1 MDLKKSALVAEIL
14 GGIGIIVSILYLGF
28 EISENN
34 KNTRTSNHLALQE
47 LTGQVNNL
55 LMENTALAEMILKG
69 QDDPTS
75 LSEVEQM
82 QFYAFADRSFNV
94 WETAFLMNQDG
105 TLPAGTWELWSD
117 GYCEALNLPG
127 YHALWNDGMNRVFRV
142 DFADVVN
149 ACFAQ

>member
-1 MDLKKSALVAEIL
+1 MDLKKSALIAEIL

-47 LTGQVNNL
+47 LTGQINNL
-55 LMENTALAEMILKG
+55 LMENTALAEVILKG

-94 WETAFLMNQDG
+94 WETA
-105 TLPAGTWELWSD
+105 
-117 GYCEALNLPG
+117 
-127 YHALWNDGMNRVFRV
+127 
-142 DFADVVN
+142 
-149 ACFAQ
+149 

>member
-47 LTGQVNNL
+47 LTGQINNL
-55 LMENTALAEMILKG
+55 LIENPAFAEIVFKG
-69 QDDPTS
+69 ADDLGS
-75 LSEVEQM
+75 LSDVEHM

-94 WETAFLMNQDG
+94 WETAFLMNSDG
-105 TLPAGTWELWSD
+105 TLPAGTWELWNR
-117 GYCEALNLPG
+117 GYCDPMNLPG

-142 DFADVVN
+142 DFIDVVN
-149 ACFAQ
+149 ACFAK